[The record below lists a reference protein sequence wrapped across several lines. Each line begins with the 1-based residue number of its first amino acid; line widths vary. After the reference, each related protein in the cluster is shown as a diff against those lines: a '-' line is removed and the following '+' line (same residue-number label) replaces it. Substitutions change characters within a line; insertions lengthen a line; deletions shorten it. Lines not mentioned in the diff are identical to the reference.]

1 MSKENPEDGR
11 KNGQSAQ
18 YAPVTAFE
26 TCKSGKITCQG
37 FRAMGYGGGP
47 WGCDIYICIL

>member
-18 YAPVTAFE
+18 YAPVTALE
-26 TCKSGKITCQG
+26 TYKSGEITCQG
-37 FRAMGYGGGP
+37 FRARGVGRGAVGV
-47 WGCDIYICIL
+47 